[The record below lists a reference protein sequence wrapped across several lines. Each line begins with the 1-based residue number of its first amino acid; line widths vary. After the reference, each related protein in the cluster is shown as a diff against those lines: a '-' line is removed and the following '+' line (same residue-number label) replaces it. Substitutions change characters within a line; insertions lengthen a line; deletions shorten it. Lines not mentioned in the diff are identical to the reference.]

1 MPSYRTGL
9 VPAQPAGAW
18 VIIRDMTSVPDRA
31 RVRLTGI
38 SSRAYEH
45 PADRSAL
52 VALRKLSG
60 FDTLLRKLFGL
71 FNERAFR
78 LTYLAGAV
86 RVSERQFPHIYELVR
101 DGSYILDLDEVP
113 EVYVTQ
119 NPLVNAMA
127 LGRDKPFIVITTG
140 MVNLYDPEEL
150 RWVVGHELGHILS
163 GHVVYRTMLLILLRL
178 AARVAFLPITLG
190 LGAIIWGLEEWF
202 RKSELSCDRAGLLAG
217 QDVDAARRA
226 LMKLAGGAQLSE
238 LNPDAFREQAHEYDA
253 VPDLRDSILK
263 ILQLQGND
271 APVRRGQ
278 VRRARLLGH
287 ARRVRAHPG
296 RRLHAPGHRQQRLGR
311 RGSQERGQGLPG
323 VVEPVPGPA
332 DRHLPRCRRRRGA
345 GRRRPLRPAPKP
357 PPHRRQRPDRQRRR
371 QLAEPAETTANSRG
385 AKLRDHAAA
394 RGLGPSGRAILRR
407 GTAAGRGAHR
417 GAPGGRPPGLAPL
430 AENHEIV
437 AVHDLAL
444 VFLA

>member
-1 MPSYRTGL
+1 
-9 VPAQPAGAW
+9 
-18 VIIRDMTSVPDRA
+18 MTSVPDRA

-78 LTYLAGAV
+78 LTYLASAV
-86 RVSERQFPHIYELVR
+86 RASERQFPHIYELVR
-101 DGSYILDLDEVP
+101 DGAYILDLPDVP

-163 GHVVYRTMLLILLRL
+163 GHAVYRTMLLFLLQL
-178 AARVAFLPITLG
+178 ASRIAWMPIGYLG
-190 LGAIIWGLEEWF
+190 LRAIIWGLEEWF
-202 RKSELSCDRAGLLAG
+202 RKSEVSCDRAGLLAG

-226 LMKLAGGAQLSE
+226 LMKLAGGPQLSE
-238 LNPDAFREQAHEYDA
+238 LNPDAFREQAREYDA

-263 ILQLQGND
+263 LLQLQGNTHPFAVVRFAELDRWATNGEYEAILAGDYPRRDTDRD
-271 APVRRGQ
+271 AKVTDE
-278 VRRARLLGH
+278 ARN
-287 ARRVRAHPG
+287 A
-296 RRLHAPGHRQQRLGR
+296 
-311 RGSQERGQGLPG
+311 
-323 VVEPVPGPA
+323 
-332 DRHLPRCRRRRGA
+332 
-345 GRRRPLRPAPKP
+345 
-357 PPHRRQRPDRQRRR
+357 
-371 QLAEPAETTANSRG
+371 ANSYRESW
-385 AKLRDHAAA
+385 A
-394 RGLGPSGRAILRR
+394 RSED
-407 GTAAGRGAHR
+407 
-417 GAPGGRPPGLAPL
+417 PL
-430 AENHEIV
+430 AGIFRGV
-437 AVHDLAL
+437 ADTGARVAGGLFDR
-444 VFLA
+444 FGGSGGNRGGSGGNGDNDNN

>member
-1 MPSYRTGL
+1 
-9 VPAQPAGAW
+9 
-18 VIIRDMTSVPDRA
+18 MTSVPDRA

-78 LTYLAGAV
+78 LTYLASAV
-86 RVSERQFPHIYELVR
+86 RVSERQFPHIHELIR
-101 DGSYILDLDEVP
+101 DGSYILDLPDVP
-113 EVYVTQ
+113 ECYVMQ
-119 NPLVNAMA
+119 SPLVNAMA
-127 LGRDKPFIVITTG
+127 LGRDKPFVVITTG

-163 GHVVYRTMLLILLRL
+163 GHAVYRTMLMFLIQL
-178 AARVAFLPITLG
+178 AARIAWMPIGYIG
-190 LGAIIWGLEEWF
+190 LRGIIWGLEEWF

-263 ILQLQGND
+263 LMQLQGNTHPF
-271 APVRRGQ
+271 AVVRFAELDYWATHGEYERI
-278 VRRARLLGH
+278 LGGDY
-287 ARRVRAHPG
+287 ARRDTDSSASVGEEVRNAAKSYQDSWSRSEDPLIG
-296 RRLHAPGHRQQRLGR
+296 IF
-311 RGSQERGQGLPG
+311 RG
-323 VVEPVPGPA
+323 V
-332 DRHLPRCRRRRGA
+332 
-345 GRRRPLRPAPKP
+345 
-357 PPHRRQRPDRQRRR
+357 
-371 QLAEPAETTANSRG
+371 AEG
-385 AKLRDHAAA
+385 AA
-394 RGLGPSGRAILRR
+394 RAGGGLFDRLQNR
-407 GTAAGRGAHR
+407 G
-417 GAPGGRPPGLAPL
+417 PGGPGGSGGSSGGGGD
-430 AENHEIV
+430 N
-437 AVHDLAL
+437 
-444 VFLA
+444 

>member
-1 MPSYRTGL
+1 
-9 VPAQPAGAW
+9 
-18 VIIRDMTSVPDRA
+18 MTSVPDRA
-31 RVRLTGI
+31 RVRLPGI

-78 LTYLAGAV
+78 LTFLASAV

-113 EVYVTQ
+113 EVYVSQ

-163 GHVVYRTMLLILLRL
+163 GHTVYRTMLVILLQL
-178 AARVAFLPITLG
+178 ASRVAFLPISLG

-263 ILQLQGND
+263 ILQLQGNTHPF
-271 APVRRGQ
+271 AVVRFADLDHWATHGDYERILGGDYPRRDTDSSASVGEEVRNAAKSYQDSWNRSQDPLIGIFRGVAEGAARAGGGLFDRLQ
-278 VRRARLLGH
+278 NRGPGGPGGCGGGDNLRRS
-287 ARRVRAHPG
+287 RVRA
-296 RRLHAPGHRQQRLGR
+296 
-311 RGSQERGQGLPG
+311 
-323 VVEPVPGPA
+323 VV
-332 DRHLPRCRRRRGA
+332 
-345 GRRRPLRPAPKP
+345 
-357 PPHRRQRPDRQRRR
+357 
-371 QLAEPAETTANSRG
+371 
-385 AKLRDHAAA
+385 
-394 RGLGPSGRAILRR
+394 RGLLAPP
-407 GTAAGRGAHR
+407 TARYYGEDRNGAR
-417 GAPGGRPPGLAPL
+417 SAPGGSGGSPPPGLAQDDQV
-430 AENHEIV
+430 V

>member
-9 VPAQPAGAW
+9 VPAHLAGSR
-18 VIIRDMTSVPDRA
+18 VTIRDMTSVPDRA

-86 RVSERQFPHIYELVR
+86 RASERQFPHIYELVR

-163 GHVVYRTMLLILLRL
+163 GHVVYRTMLLILLQL

-263 ILQLQGND
+263 ILQLQGNTHPF
-271 APVRRGQ
+271 AVVRFAELDYWATHGEYERILGGDYPRRDTDSSASVGEEIRNAAKSYQESWNRSQDPLIGIFRG
-278 VRRARLLGH
+278 V
-287 ARRVRAHPG
+287 
-296 RRLHAPGHRQQRLGR
+296 
-311 RGSQERGQGLPG
+311 
-323 VVEPVPGPA
+323 
-332 DRHLPRCRRRRGA
+332 
-345 GRRRPLRPAPKP
+345 
-357 PPHRRQRPDRQRRR
+357 
-371 QLAEPAETTANSRG
+371 AEG
-385 AKLRDHAAA
+385 AA
-394 RGLGPSGRAILRR
+394 RAGGGLFDRLQNRGPSSG
-407 GTAAGRGAHR
+407 
-417 GAPGGRPPGLAPL
+417 
-430 AENHEIV
+430 N
-437 AVHDLAL
+437 DDN
-444 VFLA
+444 

>member
-9 VPAQPAGAW
+9 MPDHLAGAR
-18 VIIRDMTSVPDRA
+18 VNIRDMTSVPDRA

-86 RVSERQFPHIYELVR
+86 RVSERQFPHIHELVR
-101 DGSYILDLDEVP
+101 DGSYILDLPEVP

-163 GHVVYRTMLLILLRL
+163 GHTVYRTMLVILLQL
-178 AARVAFLPITLG
+178 ASRVAFLPITLG

-253 VPDLRDSILK
+253 VPDMRDSILK
-263 ILQLQGND
+263 ILQLQGNTHPF
-271 APVRRGQ
+271 AVVRFADLDYWATHGEYERILGGDYPRRDNDGTASVGEEIRNAAKSYQDSWNRSEDPLIGIFRG
-278 VRRARLLGH
+278 V
-287 ARRVRAHPG
+287 
-296 RRLHAPGHRQQRLGR
+296 
-311 RGSQERGQGLPG
+311 
-323 VVEPVPGPA
+323 
-332 DRHLPRCRRRRGA
+332 
-345 GRRRPLRPAPKP
+345 
-357 PPHRRQRPDRQRRR
+357 
-371 QLAEPAETTANSRG
+371 AEG
-385 AKLRDHAAA
+385 AA
-394 RGLGPSGRAILRR
+394 RAGGGLFDRLSNRPPSG
-407 GTAAGRGAHR
+407 GSD
-417 GAPGGRPPGLAPL
+417 GGD
-430 AENHEIV
+430 N
-437 AVHDLAL
+437 
-444 VFLA
+444 

>member
-263 ILQLQGND
+263 ILQLQGNTHPF
-271 APVRRGQ
+271 AVVRFAELDYWATHGEYERILGGDYTRRDTDSSASVGEEVRNAAKAYQESWNRSQDPLIGIFRG
-278 VRRARLLGH
+278 V
-287 ARRVRAHPG
+287 
-296 RRLHAPGHRQQRLGR
+296 
-311 RGSQERGQGLPG
+311 
-323 VVEPVPGPA
+323 
-332 DRHLPRCRRRRGA
+332 
-345 GRRRPLRPAPKP
+345 
-357 PPHRRQRPDRQRRR
+357 
-371 QLAEPAETTANSRG
+371 AEG
-385 AKLRDHAAA
+385 AA
-394 RGLGPSGRAILRR
+394 RAGGGLFDRLQNR
-407 GTAAGRGAHR
+407 G
-417 GAPGGRPPGLAPL
+417 PGGPGGSGTG
-430 AENHEIV
+430 NGG
-437 AVHDLAL
+437 DN
-444 VFLA
+444 